1 MALKDGGFIYNPL
14 KITALFK
21 EEDYHLGYR
30 DGWYLSDGRNIYY
43 NIDTGTMKQWHRW
56 EEARLQN
63 EQDSEQ

>member
-14 KITALFK
+14 KITKLII

-30 DGWYLSDGRNIYY
+30 NGWYLSDGRNIYY
-43 NIDTGTMKQWHRW
+43 DIDADTMKQWHRW

-63 EQDSEQ
+63 EQDSE